1 MGAAFPAA
9 IVEGAVSRPALKAI
23 IAADPGALSRIE
35 GIVHPL
41 VAADRAAFL
50 AAATAP
56 IVLFDIPLLF
66 ETGADK
72 WLDATVVVSAPAEA
86 QRARVLARPGMTEGD
101 LDRILARQMPDA
113 EKRARADYV
122 IDTST
127 LETAADGVARVLAD
141 VRRRV
146 GLTDKG

>member
-1 MGAAFPAA
+1 MAG
-9 IVEGAVSRPALKAI
+9 RH
-23 IAADPGALSRIE
+23 RC
-35 GIVHPL
+35 
-41 VAADRAAFL
+41 
-50 AAATAP
+50 
-56 IVLFDIPLLF
+56 
-66 ETGADK
+66 
-72 WLDATVVVSAPAEA
+72 VVSAPAEA